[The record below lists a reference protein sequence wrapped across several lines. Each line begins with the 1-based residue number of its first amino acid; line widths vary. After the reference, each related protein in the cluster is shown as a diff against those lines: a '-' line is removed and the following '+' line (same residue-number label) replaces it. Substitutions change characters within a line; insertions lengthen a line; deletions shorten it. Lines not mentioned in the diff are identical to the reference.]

1 MQHLQ
6 PTSAGGINFGTRPFF
21 RSTRLF
27 AVPFFHLLQL
37 DYIHFGTA
45 FLPEKLFLALQIRL
59 KTLDFVAFFNS
70 GI

>member
-6 PTSAGGINFGTRPFF
+6 LALAGGIYFEKLSFSG
-21 RSTRLF
+21 STRLF